1 MASLRSKFWA
11 RVISKEIGKTPEIKD
26 TSDIR
31 KDFSGDSRILRA
43 NYWKKDKEID
53 YSNFNIEDLPVLKL
67 ENKKIKSNKTLLY
80 LHGGGYVACGPE
92 THGPLIT
99 QLSLMAKTHVLFPI
113 YRLAPEHPF
122 PAAIEDAVTSYK
134 YLLDQG
140 IEPREIFV
148 AGDSAGGGLTMALL
162 QKIKEENLPNPAC
175 AIVISPWTDLTLSGK
190 SIIDRKERDPMI
202 KMDPGSNVIVEAYC
216 GGEDPKNP
224 LISPIFADLEGMPP
238 IQIQVASEES
248 IFDDSTRLRDRL
260 KACNNEEIDFIEW
273 EGLFHVFQAFCSGW
287 LGIPEAKKS
296 IREMAKYSDRYI
308 I

>member
-11 RVISKEIGKTPEIKD
+11 KIISKEIGKAPEIKD

-31 KDFSGDSRILRA
+31 KDFSGDSRILKA
-43 NYWKKDKEID
+43 NYWKKEKKIR
-53 YSNFNIEDLPVLKL
+53 YSNFKIDNLPALKL
-67 ENKKIKSNKTLLY
+67 ENKEIQSNKTLLY

-92 THGPLIT
+92 THGALIT
-99 QLSLMAKTHVLFPI
+99 ELSLAAKTHVLFPI

-122 PAAIEDAVTSYK
+122 PAAIEDALSSYK
-134 YLLDQG
+134 YLLKKE
-140 IEPREIFV
+140 INSKEIFI

-162 QKIKEENLPNPAC
+162 QKIKEENLPKPAC
-175 AIVISPWTDLTLSGK
+175 AILISPWTDLTLSGK
-190 SIIDRKERDPMI
+190 SITERKDRDPMI

-216 GGEDPKNP
+216 AGEDPKNP

-238 IQIQVASEES
+238 IQIQVATEES
-248 IFDDSTRLRDRL
+248 IFDDSTRLFDRL
-260 KACNNEEIDFIEW
+260 KECKNEEIDLIEW

-296 IREMAKYSDRYI
+296 IKEMANYSNRYI
-308 I
+308 T